1 MTRTLQTPGEPIT
14 TATSATTSAIT
25 PADDMTIATLRAQLD
40 ALGIKYTVRTSKT
53 DLLALLADA
62 QKPAVSSAVAPTAIL
77 STPPT
82 PAPVQSNVEKFSA
95 AADAQNTRAAYTGG
109 AQLTEHGWIV
119 K

>member
-1 MTRTLQTPGEPIT
+1 
-14 TATSATTSAIT
+14 
-25 PADDMTIATLRAQLD
+25 MTIATLRAQLD

-62 QKPAVSSAVAPTAIL
+62 QKPVVPAPVVAPTAIL

-82 PAPVQSNVEKFSA
+82 PAPVQTPVVPAQSNAEKFSA

-109 AQLTEHGWIV
+109 AQLTEQGWWV